1 MQVSEYKK
9 VRAQGVGFVDDKKP
23 IEETVERVNEWLCGS
38 TGFGGFHG
46 VEQRPQKCEGQAV
59 VMGDEGKARSM
70 KELVQMAM
78 PMGEEGELQEL
89 QMKEA
94 WESMKTLG

>member
-1 MQVSEYKK
+1 MDPFNTYWQEKARGVEVQVLEYKK

-46 VEQRPQKCEGQAV
+46 VEQRPQKCEG
-59 VMGDEGKARSM
+59 GG
-70 KELVQMAM
+70 
-78 PMGEEGELQEL
+78 GHG
-89 QMKEA
+89 
-94 WESMKTLG
+94 G